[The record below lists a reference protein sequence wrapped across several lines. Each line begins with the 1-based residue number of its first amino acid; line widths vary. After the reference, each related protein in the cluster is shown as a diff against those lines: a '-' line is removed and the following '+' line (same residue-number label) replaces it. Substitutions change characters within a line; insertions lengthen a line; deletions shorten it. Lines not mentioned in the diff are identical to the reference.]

1 MICNESWLRGT
12 SPHQPEK
19 WGKKDQTTKKKF
31 KSMGQMNDIPNQV
44 RKAEV
49 LIELNLAKDIKGN
62 TKGLYRFFCD
72 NREDL

>member
-1 MICNESWLRGT
+1 
-12 SPHQPEK
+12 
-19 WGKKDQTTKKKF
+19 
-31 KSMGQMNDIPNQV
+31 MGQMNDIPNQV

-72 NREDL
+72 NREDLWKCWPSPEGNGKPSYLGYGEH